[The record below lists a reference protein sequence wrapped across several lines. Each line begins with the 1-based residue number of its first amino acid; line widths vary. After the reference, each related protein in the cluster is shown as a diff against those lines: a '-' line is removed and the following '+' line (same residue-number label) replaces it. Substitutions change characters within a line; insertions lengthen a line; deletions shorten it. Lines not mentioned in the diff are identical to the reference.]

1 MIRLPLMRQRTNAVT
16 QIAETSA
23 YAEAGSGSPGVSI
36 NTNGSGDSSATMTCK
51 MRSRMS
57 GV

>member
-1 MIRLPLMRQRTNAVT
+1 MTRPFDRQRTNAVT
-16 QIAETSA
+16 QTAETTA
-23 YAEAGSGSPGVSI
+23 YADVGNGSPGIST
-36 NTNGSGDSSATMTCK
+36 NTSGSGDSSATMICK

>member
-1 MIRLPLMRQRTNAVT
+1 MIRPFDRQRTNAVT
-16 QIAETSA
+16 QAAETTA
-23 YAEAGSGSPGVSI
+23 YADVGSGSPGIST
-36 NTNGSGDSSATMTCK
+36 NTNGSGDSSATINCK

>member
-1 MIRLPLMRQRTNAVT
+1 MRPPLTLHRTNSVT
-16 QIAETSA
+16 QTAETTA
-23 YAEAGSGSPGVSI
+23 YADVGSGAPGVSI
-36 NTNGSGDSSATMTCK
+36 STSGSGDNSATMTCK